1 MLPLRGGSAKIP
13 HTAVPFNTNAVTFQV
28 FLLEKYIDR
37 IQYNLNVKMIFN
49 FFLQAAISSIRS
61 FVRYPNLVVI
71 LKITF
76 EYFNFIF
83 GNLKLLTINFRFVID

>member
-49 FFLQAAISSIRS
+49 FFVPAAISSIRS